1 MLRSLKSVLSAL
13 ALASATSASATDI
26 QFWHAMSGASG
37 QELDKLVQRFNDSQ
51 KDVKVVATAKGDYVQ
66 TLNAAL
72 DAHRGGQSPH
82 LVQVFE
88 VGTATIM
95 AAKGATRPVA
105 QVLDEAGVRLDAKAF
120 VPAVASYFS
129 DANGRLLAMPFNTS
143 TPVLYINRDIF
154 RKAKLDPDKPPKT
167 WYEMVATL
175 GAIKEDVW
183 RECAFTTTYPSW
195 ILVENMSAW
204 HNHEFATNGNGLG
217 GLDAKLVFNTR
228 LMVRWISVLTSW
240 HKAGYYTYSGRG
252 ADGEKRFAAGDCG
265 ILAASS
271 SFQGDL
277 RRMAK
282 FDWSVAQLPYYDDFE
297 GVPQNTLIG
306 GAGLWAMAGKKADE
320 YRGVAKFLAY
330 LAQADVQAEWS
341 QATGYVPITTAA
353 YEQLKKAGFY
363 TQNPG
368 HEIAVRQ
375 LLTRNPTKDSKGIR
389 IGSFLEVRN
398 VVEEELEL
406 AWAEK
411 KSPKDALDKAVDRG
425 NELLR
430 KFEVAHR
437 GSQPAAA
444 KPAAEKPAKKA
455 PPRRSDKK

>member
-1 MLRSLKSVLSAL
+1 MLRYLTAILFSL
-13 ALASATSASATDI
+13 ALAGGTTHAATEI

-37 QELDKLVQRFNDSQ
+37 QELDKLVQRFNGSQ

-66 TLNAAL
+66 TMNAAL

-88 VGTATIM
+88 VGTATMM
-95 AAKGATRPVA
+95 AARGATRPVG
-105 QVLDEAGVRLDAKAF
+105 QVLDEGGFKVDPKGF

-143 TPVLYINRDIF
+143 TPVLYINRDVF

-175 GAIKEDVW
+175 NAIKEDVW

-195 ILVENMSAW
+195 ILIENMSAW
-204 HNHEFATNGNGLG
+204 HNFEFATQGNGLG
-217 GLDAKLVFNTR
+217 GLDAKLAFNTR
-228 LMVRWISVLTSW
+228 LMVRWISVLMSW
-240 HKAGYYTYSGRG
+240 HKAGFYTYSGRG
-252 ADGEKRFAAGDCG
+252 DAGEKRFASGECA

-277 RRMAK
+277 RRTAK
-282 FDWSVAQLPYYDDFE
+282 FDWSVVQLPHYDDFE

-306 GAGLWAMAGKKADE
+306 GAALWAMAGKKPDE

-341 QATGYVPITTAA
+341 QATGYVPIITAA
-353 YEQLKKAGFY
+353 YDQLKKSGFY
-363 TQNPG
+363 AQNPG
-368 HEIAVRQ
+368 HEVAVRQ
-375 LLTRNPTKDSKGIR
+375 LLARNPTRDSKGIR
-389 IGSFLEVRN
+389 IGNFLEVRN
-398 VVEEELEL
+398 VIEEELEL
-406 AWAEK
+406 AWDGK
-411 KSPKDALDKAVDRG
+411 KTPKDALDRAVDRG

-437 GSQPAAA
+437 GAQPAAA
-444 KPAAEKPAKKA
+444 KPAAEAPARKA
-455 PPRRSDKK
+455 PPKKADKK